1 MLHSL
6 VLSRA
11 LALVWSSFGKPWSA
25 DEHTGYEDRIAREP
39 CMNAPSLTPEQHD
52 ELVDALAEALEEMID
67 QSCPDMGPLW
77 VEATR
82 AERAYLGESALSE
95 LGFRPSPRYMSLS
108 KGARSRYRGLAA
120 WRHAVVWRRIQP
132 RIEDP
137 DFRAALRAVY
147 FTPFPDNAPPYAWSS
162 RASDA
167 PDVESF
173 ESPTTLKHHAKEG
186 CWHTLRLLSAE
197 RDTLKARGDWL
208 SELCAL
214 LLRPAVRDSN
224 RELLKLEDHPPLEKD
239 R

>member
-1 MLHSL
+1 
-6 VLSRA
+6 
-11 LALVWSSFGKPWSA
+11 
-25 DEHTGYEDRIAREP
+25 
-39 CMNAPSLTPEQHD
+39 MNAPSLTTAQLAG
-52 ELVDALAEALEEMID
+52 LVEALAAALERMLDE
-67 QSCPDMGPLW
+67 SCPDMGPLW

-82 AERAYLGESALSE
+82 AERAYLGDGAVTE
-95 LGFRPSPRYMSLS
+95 LGFAPSPRYLALS

-120 WRHAVVWRRIQP
+120 WRHAVLWREIEARV
-132 RIEDP
+132 EDP

-147 FTPFPDNAPPYAWSS
+147 FTPYPDNAPPYAWSS

-167 PDVESF
+167 PGVERF
-173 ESPTTLKHHAKEG
+173 ESPTSLKHLAKEG

-197 RDTLKARGDWL
+197 RATLRARGDWL